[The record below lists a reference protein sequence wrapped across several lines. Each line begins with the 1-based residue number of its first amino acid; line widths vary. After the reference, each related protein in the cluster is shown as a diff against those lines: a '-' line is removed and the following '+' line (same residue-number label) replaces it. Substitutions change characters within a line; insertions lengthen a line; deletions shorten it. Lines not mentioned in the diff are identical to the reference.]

1 MLRSHDD
8 SPGVRGVSPDEK
20 KEKATWEIYV
30 EKESFKPGVKE

>member
-20 KEKATWEIYV
+20 KRRLHGKYMWKRKVLSLE
-30 EKESFKPGVKE
+30 